1 MKLKDKIKICH
12 IAAFVSTF
20 FATMENAIYIGAGH
34 DTKPIKAL
42 KYINK
47 FIYIDTLPY
56 DSNDPYKV
64 ISETPWREQYIN
76 EFSDKIKHDGFYLLD
91 DGSTARIEYKKQQ
104 QRFEYIKD
112 TKSIIYYFNTDFP
125 SQISSKIQDE
135 ISQADTL
142 IIAGFFPDKNILDYM
157 KKPIHIICFAGTIY
171 SNDEDDDTIITWLYD
186 NPNST
191 DIADITFF
199 DYELKK
205 HSFNT
210 ISDLELFNQE
220 YE

>member
-1 MKLKDKIKICH
+1 
-12 IAAFVSTF
+12 
-20 FATMENAIYIGAGH
+20 
-34 DTKPIKAL
+34 
-42 KYINK
+42 
-47 FIYIDTLPY
+47 
-56 DSNDPYKV
+56 
-64 ISETPWREQYIN
+64 
-76 EFSDKIKHDGFYLLD
+76 
-91 DGSTARIEYKKQQ
+91 
-104 QRFEYIKD
+104 
-112 TKSIIYYFNTDFP
+112 
-125 SQISSKIQDE
+125 
-135 ISQADTL
+135 
-142 IIAGFFPDKNILDYM
+142 M